1 MTTPRPFPFTPSRR
15 GFVGMSAAALATVA
29 LASCSSDAADEVDLE
44 TQNVGAMDDY
54 AADVQFK
61 ATEPIKL
68 TMLWTDWPRVR
79 VRASGRTFNNTRSL
93 PKTETC

>member
-1 MTTPRPFPFTPSRR
+1 
-15 GFVGMSAAALATVA
+15 MSAAAFATVA

-68 TMLWTDWPRVR
+68 TMLWTDWPKVPVEDSWRIFDHIQELTNVEI
-79 VRASGRTFNNTRSL
+79 SL
-93 PKTETC
+93 THIPFSVPTV